1 MTPRTDRY
9 PLKAPQ
15 PLLDRMAHCDQV
27 HPTAARGALRRGRLV
42 FGLCPDMKWRR
53 VEHIIFHRSGP
64 TDAGFYHIFFA
75 PIDNSPSY
83 HRVFTRNGILL
94 VEQPSSPVVY
104 PADLTGD

>member
-27 HPTAARGALRRGRLV
+27 HPTSAQAALRTGLLV

-53 VEHIIFHRSGP
+53 VERIIFHRAAP
-64 TDAGFYHIFFA
+64 TDAGFYRIFFA
-75 PIDNSPSY
+75 PIDDRPPY
-83 HRVFTRNGILL
+83 HRVFTRDGILL
-94 VEQPSSPVVY
+94 VEVPTY